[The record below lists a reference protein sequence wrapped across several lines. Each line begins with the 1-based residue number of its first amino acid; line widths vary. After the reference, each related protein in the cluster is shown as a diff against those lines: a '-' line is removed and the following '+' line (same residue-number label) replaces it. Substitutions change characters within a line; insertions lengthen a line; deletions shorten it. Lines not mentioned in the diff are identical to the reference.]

1 MNRYAKV
8 GGEGGWKI
16 WKTISY
22 SHPSKETEVQCM
34 TSSNEKNIMYA
45 WCIQKKFLQIIDSP
59 SLRVANLSHLYTS
72 YAGFIQ

>member
-1 MNRYAKV
+1 MNTYAKV

-16 WKTISY
+16 WTTISY
-22 SHPSKETEVQCM
+22 SLPSKETEVQCM
-34 TSSNEKNIMYA
+34 TSSNEKKSRMHGA
-45 WCIQKKFLQIIDSP
+45 SRKKFLQIIYSP

>member
-1 MNRYAKV
+1 MNTYAKV

-22 SHPSKETEVQCM
+22 SLPSKETEVQCM
-34 TSSNEKNIMYA
+34 TSSNEKNHVCMVHP
-45 WCIQKKFLQIIDSP
+45 KKFLQIIYSP

-72 YAGFIQ
+72 YAGLIQ